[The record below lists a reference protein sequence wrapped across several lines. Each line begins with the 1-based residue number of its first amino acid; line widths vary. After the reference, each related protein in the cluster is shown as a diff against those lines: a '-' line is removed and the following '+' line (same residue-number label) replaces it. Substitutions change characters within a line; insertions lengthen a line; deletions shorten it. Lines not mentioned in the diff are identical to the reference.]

1 MRKLGLRAVIA
12 GASVLTIMSAV
23 DGADL
28 LGQAHADPRCATGG
42 ADPCQ
47 PQADPPLQADPP
59 PAHRPQMGTVCTG
72 GGPKTGGA
80 HCWQVPAPRV
90 NLQP

>member
-23 DGADL
+23 GGADL
-28 LGQAHADPRCATGG
+28 LGQAHADPQCASSG
-42 ADPCQ
+42 ADPCR
-47 PQADPPLQADPP
+47 PQADPPQADPP
-59 PAHRPQMGTVCTG
+59 QLRTVCTG

-80 HCWQVPAPRV
+80 HCWQVPAPRISS
-90 NLQP
+90 PR

>member
-1 MRKLGLRAVIA
+1 MRKLAQRAVIA
-12 GASVLTIMSAV
+12 AASVLTIMSVAG
-23 DGADL
+23 GADL
-28 LGQAHADPRCATGG
+28 LGQAHADDPHCAANAT
-42 ADPCQ
+42 DPCQ
-47 PQADPPLQADPP
+47 PQADPPQADPP
-59 PAHRPQMGTVCTG
+59 QLRTVCTG

>member
-1 MRKLGLRAVIA
+1 VIA

-23 DGADL
+23 DVADL
-28 LGQAHADPRCATGG
+28 LVQAHADPLCAAGG

-47 PQADPPLQADPP
+47 AQADPP
-59 PAHRPQMGTVCTG
+59 PHDPPRAHPPQMGTVCTG

-80 HCWQVPAPRV
+80 HCWQVPAPRI

>member
-12 GASVLTIMSAV
+12 DASVLTIMSAV

-28 LGQAHADPRCATGG
+28 LGQAQADPRCAASG
-42 ADPCQ
+42 ANPCQ
-47 PQADPPLQADPP
+47 PQADPP

>member
-1 MRKLGLRAVIA
+1 MRKLAQLAVIVA
-12 GASVLTIMSAV
+12 ASVLTIMSAV
-23 DGADL
+23 DVADL
-28 LGQAHADPRCATGG
+28 LVQAHADPLCAAGG

-47 PQADPPLQADPP
+47 ARADPPQADPPLL
-59 PAHRPQMGTVCTG
+59 RTVCTG

-80 HCWQVPAPRV
+80 HCWQVPAPRI

>member
-28 LGQAHADPRCATGG
+28 LGQAHADPRC
-42 ADPCQ
+42 
-47 PQADPPLQADPP
+47 
-59 PAHRPQMGTVCTG
+59 
-72 GGPKTGGA
+72 
-80 HCWQVPAPRV
+80 
-90 NLQP
+90 

>member
-1 MRKLGLRAVIA
+1 MRKLGLRAVIT

-23 DGADL
+23 DGAHL
-28 LGQAHADPRCATGG
+28 LGQAHADP
-42 ADPCQ
+42 
-47 PQADPPLQADPP
+47 PPQADPP